1 MSVELARVWTVEEV
15 VEWIREMGLSDIT
28 VEVGYADFLLLKA
41 QASGPRERARS
52 ADLASKFASTTGV
65 MPHVFVEFET
75 PSGKYLY
82 PDPAYYPVITAAVP
96 YVKLDCKKPERAK
109 KCWEA
114 LQHLS
119 ELLKMPE
126 EQELVEALRDVAF
139 PDTAIPRPPKAPTPQ
154 SGGEKS
160 STSVAV
166 ESAAEGS
173 TAEEAS
179 TASETPQAQR
189 HGGRVEEPAAAGMAE
204 AEEVEDVEKER
215 EAIGDEEGVEVAG
228 AKAPPGGDVGLVLKI
243 LGLDLA
249 PLIERYGE
257 RAVKGLRAFIE
268 LAERRPEVLD
278 AVREHLVGGCGCET
292 VEEVGCDAV
301 SKAWETLTK
310 LRRLYGDVDVLL
322 DEDVAYV
329 AKKFAA
335 LDEET
340 RKRVLKAFEAL

>member
-1 MSVELARVWTVEEV
+1 LARVWTVEEV
-15 VEWIREMGLSDIT
+15 VEWLRERGLSDIT
-28 VEVGYADFLLLKA
+28 LSVGYADFLLLKA
-41 QASGPRERARS
+41 QASGPRERARA
-52 ADLASKFASTTGV
+52 ADLAAKFAVTTGV

-75 PSGKYLY
+75 PSGKYIY

-96 YVKLDCKKPERAK
+96 YVRLDCKKPERAK

-119 ELLKMPE
+119 ELLKTPE

-139 PDTAIPRPPKAPTPQ
+139 PDMAIPQQPKALTPQ
-154 SGGEKS
+154 SSGEKS
-160 STSVAV
+160 STGVAV
-166 ESAAEGS
+166 VPAAEGV
-173 TAEEAS
+173 TEEAS
-179 TASETPQAQR
+179 TASEAPQAQR
-189 HGGRVEEPAAAGMAE
+189 RGGRAEESADMDVAE
-204 AEEVEDVEKER
+204 AEEVDSGEEAVDAVGGVEER
-215 EAIGDEEGVEVAG
+215 SEVAG

-243 LGLDLA
+243 LGVDLA

-257 RAVKGLRAFIE
+257 RAVKGLRAFVE

-278 AVREHLVGGCGCET
+278 AVREQLVNGGGCEV

-301 SKAWETLTK
+301 TEAWETLTR

>member
-1 MSVELARVWTVEEV
+1 MEEV
-15 VEWIREMGLSDIT
+15 VEWLRERGLSDIT
-28 VEVGYADFLLLKA
+28 LSVGYADFLLLKA
-41 QASGPRERARS
+41 QASGPRERARA
-52 ADLASKFASTTGV
+52 ADLAAKFASVTGV
-65 MPHVFVEFET
+65 MPHVFVEFNT

-96 YVKLDCKKPERAK
+96 YVRLDCKKPERAK

-114 LQHLS
+114 LQHLAA
-119 ELLKMPE
+119 LLKMPE

-139 PDTAIPRPPKAPTPQ
+139 PDTAIPRPPQ

-160 STSVAV
+160 SGVAV

-189 HGGRVEEPAAAGMAE
+189 HGGRAEKSAAAGRLAE
-204 AEEVEDVEKER
+204 AVEVEDVEEER
-215 EAIGDEEGVEVAG
+215 EAIGVEEGVKEGREVAG
-228 AKAPPGGDVGLVLKI
+228 GDATPGGDVGLVLKI

-249 PLIERYGE
+249 PLIEKYGE
-257 RAVKGLRAFIE
+257 RAVRGLRAFVE

-278 AVREHLVGGCGCET
+278 AVREHLVGGCGCEV

-301 SKAWETLTK
+301 TKAWETLAR

-340 RKRVLKAFEAL
+340 RERVLKAFEAL